1 MFKELK
7 DLIDARPLTLTVV
20 GLTGNRLRVCV
31 IPQPLESDKDVNA
44 KAGHHKE
51 VAKIPEGAVKALT
64 TPLCL
69 EGTAEELDAEM
80 PEQLRQ
86 FSTAHGELR
95 NTIDAA
101 KQQIAD
107 AVKTIEERDK
117 LKAKEKQAAAKAGTN
132 KDGKDKPRDRNSHE
146 SASLPLEWTAPPA
159 TNSDPDQT
167 AVADTRG
174 EQEPQC

>member
-1 MFKELK
+1 MFTELK
-7 DLIDARPLTLTVV
+7 HLIEARPLTLTVV
-20 GLTGNRLRVCV
+20 GLGGNRLRVCV

-51 VAKIPEGAVKALT
+51 VAKIPEAAVKALT
-64 TPLCL
+64 IPLCL
-69 EGTAEELDAEM
+69 EGTAEELDAHM

-101 KQQIAD
+101 KQQIAE
-107 AVKTIEERDK
+107 AVKAIEDRDK
-117 LKAKEKQAAAKAGTN
+117 VKAKEKQAGKAGTN
-132 KDGKDKPRDRNSHE
+132 KGATQKADEQTSPQ
-146 SASLPLEWTAPPA
+146 SASLPLEWCAPAP
-159 TNSDPDQT
+159 TNLDQS
-167 AVADTRG
+167 AGANSRR